1 MKEFSLKL
9 FDYSSDKY
17 KIINWQR
24 ESKQTPEYKQIKKF
38 IISDF
43 DEAYD
48 LDSFLFEL
56 EDDEIGSSR
65 VRHTY
70 IAETDSG
77 EAVGFL
83 SFQRPL
89 EHRNPGGDVYIEFL
103 MINPKYQNQGY
114 GTAILS
120 KLFKNM
126 RRYALSKP
134 ATVSTMF
141 KRKNESV
148 KHLFEK
154 FGFDIKK
161 RPLSFYYDAE
171 IEMNTLE
178 NNTEQLTQTSAPQ
191 PE

>member
-1 MKEFSLKL
+1 MKDFKLNL
-9 FDYSSDKY
+9 FDYLSDKH
-17 KIINWQR
+17 KIVSWQK
-24 ESKQTPEYKQIKKF
+24 ESKSTTEYKQIKKY
-38 IISDF
+38 IIRDF

-56 EDDEIGSSR
+56 EEDELGPNK

-70 IAETDSG
+70 IAETETG

-83 SFQRPL
+83 SFQRPR

-103 MINPKYQNQGY
+103 MVNPKYQHQGY
-114 GTAILS
+114 GTAILNE
-120 KLFKNM
+120 LFSNM
-126 RRYALSKP
+126 KRYALSKP

-148 KHLFEK
+148 KGLFEK
-154 FGFDIKK
+154 FGFNIEK
-161 RPLSFYYDAE
+161 RPLSFYYDAD
-171 IEMNTLE
+171 INMDTLE
-178 NNTEQLTQTSAPQ
+178 KNANELNQSNESQ